1 MDDKDSIS
9 FIHLSDTHIGNSKFQ
24 LYKRNTF
31 ETSVRLIDQINK
43 TGATADFVIHSGDIV
58 NNPDDDSIHL
68 AKSLFSKFNIPSYFI
83 NGNHDTPSIV
93 DILQTGFSESLSNAG
108 VSRYFTLNGVLFLI
122 LDTQRPDPLDTHGE
136 FSEKQ
141 EKALL
146 YFLNRAMGHKIVL
159 FCHFPPVPVGSPWV
173 DRDMLMING
182 DRLHK
187 ILVQSAAQIHG
198 VFFGHIHHHLT
209 QLRDGILY
217 TSAPSPFSRFSIL
230 PTDRQVRI
238 ESDVPIYFNYVTISE
253 NSVVV
258 KLITIEEEENCTQ
271 NQ

>member
-9 FIHLSDTHIGNSKFQ
+9 FIHFSDTHLGNSKNFR

-31 ETSVRLIDQINK
+31 ETSERLIDHINK
-43 TGATADFVIHSGDIV
+43 TGTTADFVIHSGDIV
-58 NNPDDDSIHL
+58 NSPDDDSIQL
-68 AKSLFSKFNIPSYFI
+68 AKSLFSNINKPSYFI
-83 NGNHDTPSIV
+83 NGNHDIPSMV
-93 DILQTGFSESLSNAG
+93 ESLQTGISESIANAG
-108 VSRYFTLNGVLFLI
+108 VTRFFTLNNFMFLI
-122 LDTQRPDPLDTHGE
+122 LDTQGGSQLDTHGE

-146 YFLNRAMGHKIVL
+146 DFLNRAMGRKTVL
-159 FCHFPPVPVGSPWV
+159 FCHFPPLPIDSPWV

-187 ILVQSAAQIHG
+187 LLVQSEARVQG
-198 VFFGHIHHHLT
+198 VFFGHIHHHFT
-209 QLRDGILY
+209 ELREGILY

-230 PTDRQVRI
+230 PTDQQVRI
-238 ESDVPIYFNYVTISE
+238 EPDVPISFNYVTISE
-253 NSVVV
+253 DSVMV
-258 KLITIEEEENCTQ
+258 KLITIEENGSQ